1 MSTKTNRYGV
11 VVRFTP
17 VSTGPLVICGI
28 CGDPI
33 RRAVRVSIDDRPE
46 APAHYFCRPCVRR
59 AARTADFKP
68 KEHVNPVREK
78 KVGPISEYATKEPRP

>member
-1 MSTKTNRYGV
+1 MSTKTNRHGV

-33 RRAVRVSIDDRPE
+33 KRAVRVSIDDAI

-68 KEHVNPVREK
+68 KEHVNPPRAF
-78 KVGPISEYATKEPRP
+78 KVGPISEYTTRTT